1 VRVVTT
7 RSTLSRSGVI
17 AGFAVLALAASAC
30 GSSSS
35 TAASGSPSSSSSSAA
50 MTAGAMTSGA
60 KASAAMTTGA
70 MTSGSAS
77 PAMSSGAGSS
87 VAAMTG
93 SAATATSAAAMGGM
107 DALVAA
113 ANKEGALNV
122 IALPPDWSDY
132 KEVIAGFQAKY
143 PQIKLTSQQPD
154 DSSAQEIQAAV
165 TTKGTSQAPDVFD
178 IGAAVTLASLDHFA
192 PYKVAAWGDI
202 PAANKDAN
210 GLWVND
216 YTGVMTVGYN
226 ADVLGKDMTSLED
239 LKNPALK
246 GAVALDGDPTQANE
260 GLLAVV
266 FASVANGGSLDDI
279 SKGVDFFHSLK
290 TAGTLSTAKASLQLV
305 SAGKVNAI
313 VGWSFNQ
320 LPITAAG
327 SANGFTWKTFTP
339 KGVNIGAFYNQAIN
353 KDAPHPAA
361 ARLWQEYLYTAQAQN
376 YWIKGGALPILYSS
390 MQKAGTI
397 DTTAAKNLP
406 VIQGD
411 VAQMTSDQTT
421 KANAYIKANW
431 AKAIS

>member
-17 AGFAVLALAASAC
+17 AGLAVIALAATAC

-35 TAASGSPSSSSSSAA
+35 TAASGSTSGSTSSAASAAAPSSAA
-50 MTAGAMTSGA
+50 MAPSSSM
-60 KASAAMTTGA
+60 AS
-70 MTSGSAS
+70 
-77 PAMSSGAGSS
+77 GSS

-93 SAATATSAAAMGGM
+93 TAATATSAAAMGGM

-113 ANKEGALNV
+113 ANKEGSLNV

-132 KEVIAGFQAKY
+132 KEVIAGFKAKY

-154 DSSAQEIQAAV
+154 ISSAQEIQAAV
-165 TTKGTSQAPDVFD
+165 TTKGTDQAPDVFD
-178 IGAAVTLASLDHFA
+178 IGAAVTLASLDHLA
-192 PYKVAAWGDI
+192 PYKVAAWADI

-210 GLWVND
+210 GLWYND

-226 ADVLGKDMTSLED
+226 HDVLGKDMTSLED

-279 SKGVDFFHSLK
+279 SKGVDYFKSLK
-290 TAGTLSTAKASLQLV
+290 AAGTLSTAKASLQLV

-339 KGVNIGAFYNQAIN
+339 KGVNIGSFYNQAIN

-361 ARLWQEYLYTAQAQN
+361 ARLWEEYLYTAQAQN
-376 YWIKGGALPILYSS
+376 FWIKGGALPVLYSA

-397 DTTAAKNLP
+397 DATSAKSLP
-406 VIQGD
+406 VIEGAI
-411 VAQMTSDQTT
+411 AQMTKDQTT